1 MIEVLFYVTM
11 ELVRRVKN
19 LFPKMYK
26 KDIYH
31 IPYGELKKKNIKCLV
46 FDFDNTLVPS
56 FQKNWDQKL
65 EKLMEKLDKQKFIII
80 ILSNNTKK
88 RFLQFQKKFNIRII
102 TLAVKPLPF
111 RFKKICKEYHL
122 KASEIAMIGDQMFTD
137 VLGANRVGMYTI
149 LVDPL
154 EKKDL
159 RITSLNRKLEQW
171 IKKKYHWKDGEYFEK
186 M

>member
-1 MIEVLFYVTM
+1 M
-11 ELVRRVKN
+11 
-19 LFPKMYK
+19 
-26 KDIYH
+26 
-31 IPYGELKKKNIKCLV
+31 
-46 FDFDNTLVPS
+46 
-56 FQKNWDQKL
+56 
-65 EKLMEKLDKQKFIII
+65 
-80 ILSNNTKK
+80 
-88 RFLQFQKKFNIRII
+88 
-102 TLAVKPLPF
+102 KPLPF